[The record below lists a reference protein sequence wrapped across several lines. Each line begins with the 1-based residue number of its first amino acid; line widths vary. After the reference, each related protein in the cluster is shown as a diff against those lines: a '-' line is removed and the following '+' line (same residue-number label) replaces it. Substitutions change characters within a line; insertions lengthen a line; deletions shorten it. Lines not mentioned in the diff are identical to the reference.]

1 MDYQTFIQ
9 KIRELTAEA
18 LGSAYRV
25 ELSAVPK
32 NNGVMMDA
40 IMIFRE
46 EENIA
51 PTIYL
56 RPCYESYRQHQSVR
70 DSVKE
75 IVDRYFCSL
84 PKSWTGF
91 TEFTDPDRVRDRI
104 VFRLINYEKNREL
117 LAGVPHRRFLNLA
130 LVYCVQ
136 LESDQIGTASV
147 LVKNALLENWDM
159 DEQELASLAGKNT
172 QRLLPYCFLP
182 LSELMRIVGSD
193 LSETSCEEEWPETDE
208 GEMPVYALTNRSCSY
223 GAYWITVPELMK
235 KICSRLQDDV
245 YILPSSVHECM
256 IVPVQLHEDA
266 DELASMVRTINREG
280 VDEQE
285 ILADC
290 VYRCSRENGALEI
303 CA

>member
-117 LAGVPHRRFLNLA
+117 LAGWKTGIWMSRSLRRLPGRIHSVCFH
-130 LVYCVQ
+130 
-136 LESDQIGTASV
+136 TASC
-147 LVKNALLENWDM
+147 LCRN
-159 DEQELASLAGKNT
+159 
-172 QRLLPYCFLP
+172 
-182 LSELMRIVGSD
+182 
-193 LSETSCEEEWPETDE
+193 
-208 GEMPVYALTNRSCSY
+208 
-223 GAYWITVPELMK
+223 
-235 KICSRLQDDV
+235 
-245 YILPSSVHECM
+245 
-256 IVPVQLHEDA
+256 
-266 DELASMVRTINREG
+266 
-280 VDEQE
+280 
-285 ILADC
+285 
-290 VYRCSRENGALEI
+290 
-303 CA
+303 

>member
-136 LESDQIGTASV
+136 AGACVACREEYTAS
-147 LVKNALLENWDM
+147 
-159 DEQELASLAGKNT
+159 ASI
-172 QRLLPYCFLP
+172 LLPA
-182 LSELMRIVGSD
+182 SVG
-193 LSETSCEEEWPETDE
+193 TD
-208 GEMPVYALTNRSCSY
+208 AQ
-223 GAYWITVPELMK
+223 
-235 KICSRLQDDV
+235 SRV
-245 YILPSSVHECM
+245 
-256 IVPVQLHEDA
+256 
-266 DELASMVRTINREG
+266 
-280 VDEQE
+280 
-285 ILADC
+285 
-290 VYRCSRENGALEI
+290 
-303 CA
+303 